1 MLYLCNDIVQ
11 NSRKE
16 TKAFVEEFGRVLPEA
31 LRLFAADPV
40 MKRIEIF
47 LIDFFG
53 RVVQKCFDPK

>member
-40 MKRIEIF
+40 MKVLKYF
-47 LIDFFG
+47 LMNFFW
-53 RVVQKCFDPK
+53 